1 MGRGGLMNA
10 ATAAEI
16 LAFWFGR
23 PGEPGY
29 GQPRGEW
36 FRKDEGFD
44 AQIRSRFLPIV
55 DTALRIA
62 SMSVSTAQRHSH
74 RSTGPRE

>member
-23 PGEPGY
+23 PGARR
-29 GQPRGEW
+29 RG
-36 FRKDEGFD
+36 R
-44 AQIRSRFLPIV
+44 V
-55 DTALRIA
+55 
-62 SMSVSTAQRHSH
+62 RHSG
-74 RSTGPRE
+74 RQNWDATRNTTTAT